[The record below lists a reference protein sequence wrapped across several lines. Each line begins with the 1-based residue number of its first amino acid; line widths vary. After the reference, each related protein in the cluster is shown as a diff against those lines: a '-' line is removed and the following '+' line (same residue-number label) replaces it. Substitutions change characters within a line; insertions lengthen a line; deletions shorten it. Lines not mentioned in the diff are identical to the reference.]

1 MATYNEIVYNLKNLY
16 RGGITSDD
24 DTISNKQL
32 IFIFNY
38 YRAKLIREDLNKKR
52 TIDRQLIQSLNC
64 LQFECVDASEC
75 CEITDSGSTV
85 LRSVNPLPKL
95 LELHDKNLL
104 LYVGTVDGDKPFQIT
119 TQTLARWS
127 KYNKYTGKKTKA
139 YLKDSNRYLYIIN
152 PPKGLEFVTVQGVFE
167 NPEEARDLSDCSGNP
182 CFSYEDE
189 YPVSAHMIPVI
200 NEMIMTKELK
210 AFVTTPTDETN
221 NTNQDAGQQ

>member
-64 LQFECVDASEC
+64 IRVECVDAAEC
-75 CEITDSGSTV
+75 CEIADSGSTV
-85 LRSVNPLPKL
+85 LRTVEPLPKF

-104 LYVGTVDGDKPFQIT
+104 LFVGTVDGVKSFQIT
-119 TQTLARWS
+119 TQTGSKWTQFS
-127 KYNKYTGKKTKA
+127 KYIGRMTRA
-139 YLKDSNRYLYIIN
+139 YIKDSNRYLYIIN
-152 PPKGLEFVTVQGVFE
+152 PPKGIEFITVQGVFE
-167 NPEEARDLSDCSGNP
+167 NPEDARNVTNCEGNP
-182 CFSYEDE
+182 CFSYDDE
-189 YPVSAHMIPVI
+189 YPISAHMIPVI
-200 NEMIMTKELK
+200 NELIMTKELK

-221 NTNQDAGQQ
+221 DTVQNAGR